1 MHLHVNKSS
10 PIFPLFFFELKPQI
24 EKKRSIQE
32 LDDLILINSLANLLK
47 SGNLIAFLIQN
58 DAVEYQRGGI
68 SFLTISRKSYYYNR
82 MNIKYFEWIAF
93 LFSSFE
99 SNNVCMCKKQFF
111 FGFPL
116 CKRDR
121 EAQFFS

>member
-32 LDDLILINSLANLLK
+32 LDDFILIKSLANLFK

-58 DAVEYQRGGI
+58 DAVEFI
-68 SFLTISRKSYYYNR
+68 VAIILKLLEDINF
-82 MNIKYFEWIAF
+82 
-93 LFSSFE
+93 
-99 SNNVCMCKKQFF
+99 
-111 FGFPL
+111 
-116 CKRDR
+116 
-121 EAQFFS
+121 

>member
-10 PIFPLFFFELKPQI
+10 PIFPLFFFEIKPQI

-58 DAVEYQRGGI
+58 DAVEI
-68 SFLTISRKSYYYNR
+68 IVVIILKLLEHINF
-82 MNIKYFEWIAF
+82 
-93 LFSSFE
+93 
-99 SNNVCMCKKQFF
+99 
-111 FGFPL
+111 
-116 CKRDR
+116 
-121 EAQFFS
+121 

>member
-58 DAVEYQRGGI
+58 DAVEFI
-68 SFLTISRKSYYYNR
+68 VVIILKLIINFF
-82 MNIKYFEWIAF
+82 IKAET
-93 LFSSFE
+93 
-99 SNNVCMCKKQFF
+99 
-111 FGFPL
+111 
-116 CKRDR
+116 
-121 EAQFFS
+121 

>member
-32 LDDLILINSLANLLK
+32 LDDFILIKSLANLLK

-58 DAVEYQRGGI
+58 DAVEFI
-68 SFLTISRKSYYYNR
+68 VAIILKLLEDINF
-82 MNIKYFEWIAF
+82 
-93 LFSSFE
+93 
-99 SNNVCMCKKQFF
+99 
-111 FGFPL
+111 
-116 CKRDR
+116 
-121 EAQFFS
+121 

>member
-47 SGNLIAFLIQN
+47 SGNLISFLIQN
-58 DAVEYQRGGI
+58 DAV
-68 SFLTISRKSYYYNR
+68 
-82 MNIKYFEWIAF
+82 
-93 LFSSFE
+93 
-99 SNNVCMCKKQFF
+99 
-111 FGFPL
+111 
-116 CKRDR
+116 
-121 EAQFFS
+121 